1 LPDSA
6 AECYTKTLWKSR
18 LRLLEWVQCPLFL
31 FQGLSDVESA
41 AESTRLERIGAIAG
55 RVAAS
60 RGLEVFDIQFR
71 REEYG
76 WILRIFL
83 DKPGAPVVAGRAGS
97 AVVAGVT
104 IDDCR
109 EVSHEV
115 STLLD
120 VEEVIGHRFTLEVSS
135 PGLDRP
141 LRGADDYRRFAGCL
155 VKVVMSEAVNGLK
168 HVEGRL
174 QGLEGGDVVV
184 AVGKVRVER
193 IPLRLISR
201 ARLQVE
207 F

>member
-1 LPDSA
+1 MG
-6 AECYTKTLWKSR
+6 T
-18 LRLLEWVQCPLFL
+18 
-31 FQGLSDVESA
+31 
-41 AESTRLERIGAIAG
+41 G

-71 REEYG
+71 REERG
-76 WILRIFL
+76 WILRIYL
-83 DKPGAPVVAGRAGS
+83 DKPGVPVVAGRAGS
-97 AVVAGVT
+97 ALGDGVT
-104 IDDCR
+104 VDDCR

-120 VEEVIGHRFTLEVSS
+120 VEDVISHRFTLEVSS

-141 LRGADDYRRFAGCL
+141 LRHADDYRRFTGCL
-155 VKVVMSEAVNGLK
+155 VKLVLSETVNGLK

-174 QGLEGGDVVV
+174 QGLDGDDVVV

-193 IPLRLISR
+193 VPLRLVSR